1 MIKQSKWKKMGA
13 LLPLGMLLS
22 GSNFAAEPIEKDIDK
37 NQENPV
43 SVSSI
48 NYDDGDING
57 DIIEEIT
64 LPDVKVK
71 SKRDSFIMGET
82 KGYQAKETKVG
93 KIVQELRDVPQSLTV
108 VTKELMKDRNAHT
121 MRDALRNVPG
131 LTFNAGEGGR
141 TGDQVTIRGY
151 SAVGDLYLDGVRDIA
166 QYNRETF
173 NLEQIDVLRGSTSML
188 FGRGSTGGVINQ
200 VSKQALAKDQFKFE
214 STYGAYDYKRFTTDL
229 NKHISDDMAARLNM
243 MYTDTD
249 SFRTGAE
256 YSRFGFAPTFR
267 WGMGT
272 PTEMSVS
279 YLYQNENNVP
289 DYGIPYYQGKPLD
302 VPVDRYYGLA
312 NADYEKY
319 ETHLGTVSLTHH
331 FSDDVAVNSIL
342 RKGNYE
348 RDVWATAPRLN
359 LNSTGGIL
367 TDNTVVNRSRPGRA
381 GTEDMVN
388 SQTNLTVNFDTFGM
402 KHQTLA
408 GLEVSSEDSYTQRW
422 SNVQGIVPT
431 TTVGNPNITP
441 ILPANI
447 NIKSGI
453 TETTFT
459 SMTVGTYFQ
468 DFLEITPEWKLLAGT
483 RYDTFSADYERSA
496 PLGPLTR
503 EDNVWSYR
511 VGLLYQPT
519 YQQSY
524 YVSHGTSFN
533 PSGELYALDPR
544 GANTAPEMNEN
555 IEVGAKWDLF
565 EGDLSLRTALFRSE
579 KTNER
584 NTDPLMTQ
592 VYLLS
597 GRRHTDGVE
606 FEGAGRITDN
616 WEVFGG
622 ASLMKGE
629 IDEHLDKTNIGKWSL
644 NTPNYTGN
652 FWTTYKFFGNW
663 KIGGG
668 LEAVG
673 RRYTAINN
681 TTELPDY
688 IRFDAMIAYE
698 HKNFTARVNGFNLT
712 DEKYYDGLY
721 QGHTMP
727 GAEPTVQA
735 ALELKF

>member
-1 MIKQSKWKKMGA
+1 MAKKSKWQLVGE
-13 LLPLGMLLS
+13 LLPLGLALN
-22 GSNFAAEPIEKDIDK
+22 GLTFAAEPTDK
-37 NQENPV
+37 NQNHSVATFSTKDPEYIDEN
-43 SVSSI
+43 
-48 NYDDGDING
+48 
-57 DIIEEIT
+57 IEEIT
-64 LPDVKVK
+64 LPAVKVK
-71 SKRDSFIMGET
+71 SKRDNFIMGET
-82 KGYQAKETKVG
+82 KGYKAKETKVG
-93 KIVQELRDVPQSLTV
+93 KVVQELRDVPQSLTV
-108 VTKELMKDRNAHT
+108 ITKDLMKDRNAHT

-200 VSKQALAKDQFKFE
+200 VSKQALSKDQFKFE
-214 STYGAYDYKRFTTDL
+214 STYGAYDYKRFTTDV
-229 NKHISDDMAARLNM
+229 NKQISEDMAARLNM
-243 MYTDTD
+243 MYTDTN
-249 SFRTGAE
+249 SFRDGAE
-256 YSRFGFAPTFR
+256 YGRFGFAPTFR

-272 PTEMSVS
+272 PTEVSVS
-279 YLYQNENNVP
+279 YYYLNENNVP
-289 DYGIPYYQGKPLD
+289 DYGIPYYQGKPLN

-319 ETHLGTVSLTHH
+319 ETHLGTASLTHH
-331 FSDDVAVNSIL
+331 FNEDVAINSIV
-342 RKGNYE
+342 RKGSYARN
-348 RDVWATAPRLN
+348 VWATAPRLN
-359 LNSTGGIL
+359 LNSTEGTL
-367 TDNTVVNRSRPGRA
+367 TDATQITRSRPGRS
-381 GTEDMVN
+381 GTEDMVS
-388 SQTNLTVNFDTFGM
+388 SQTNLTVNFDAFGI
-402 KHQTLA
+402 KHQTLT
-408 GLEVSSEDSYTQRW
+408 GLEVSSEDSFTQRW
-422 SNVQGIVPT
+422 SNLPGTVPT
-431 TTVGNPNITP
+431 TNIGNPNSHP
-441 ILPANI
+441 NLPASI
-447 NIKSGI
+447 YTKYGI
-453 TETTFT
+453 TETLFN
-459 SMTVGTYFQ
+459 SMTIGTYFQ

-483 RYDTFSADYERSA
+483 RYDAFSADYERSA

-503 EDNVWSYR
+503 EDMVWSYR
-511 VGLLYQPT
+511 LGLLYQPNK
-519 YQQSY
+519 QQSY

-544 GANTAPEMNEN
+544 SVNTDPEMNEN
-555 IEVGAKWDLF
+555 IEVGGKWDLF

-584 NTDPLMTQ
+584 NTDPLMTN

-606 FEGAGRITDN
+606 FEGAGRINEN

-622 ASLMKGE
+622 VSLMKGE
-629 IDEHLDKTNIGKWSL
+629 IDEHITKSNIGKWSL

-673 RRYTAINN
+673 KRYTSINN
-681 TTELPDY
+681 TTALPDY
-688 IRFDAMIAYE
+688 VRFDAMIAYE

-727 GAEPTVQA
+727 GAEPTIQA
-735 ALELKF
+735 TLEFKF